1 MSRLRLVVTG
11 ASGFIGGH
19 LLERVLNDE
28 NFEVFGLSRSGA
40 KNTTKVTDYV
50 NAPDGDILIHL
61 AEDNNAESVAKQ
73 GRTYETQVLGTLNS
87 LLNKKYSRVIY
98 ASSSAIYG
106 ENSKYPHCTDSNVYS
121 DTPYR
126 HSKAVSEDAV
136 LSSNKGVVA
145 RIANVYGPRMSNSS
159 VLSQI
164 LNQINLDSDLVIR
177 ERTPIRDFIW
187 VGDVISGIMQLATH
201 DLSDNPANRIYN
213 LGTGVGTSIGNL
225 ARKTL
230 DLAGQPSRGI
240 VATSLIENPSSIIL
254 DYRKTTLACGWSPKT
269 NLHDGLVELVA
280 SISRVRKQ

>member
-19 LLERVLNDE
+19 LLERVLNEE

-73 GRTYETQVLGTLNS
+73 GLTYETQMLGTLNS
-87 LLNKKYSRVIY
+87 LLHKKYSRVIY

-106 ENSKYPHCTDSNVYS
+106 ENSKSPHCTDSNVFS

-126 HSKAVSEDAV
+126 RSKAVSEDAV

-145 RIANVYGPRMSNSS
+145 RIANVYGPRMSSSS

-164 LNQINLDSDLVIR
+164 LNQIDLDSDLVIR
-177 ERTPIRDFIW
+177 ECTPIRDFIW

-201 DLSDNPANRIYN
+201 DLSDNPASRIYN

-225 ARKTL
+225 ARQTL
-230 DLAGQPSRGI
+230 DLTGQTSRGI
-240 VATSLIENPSSIIL
+240 VATSLFENPSSIIL

-269 NLHDGLVELVA
+269 NLHEGLLELLA
-280 SISRVRKQ
+280 SISRVRK

>member
-1 MSRLRLVVTG
+1 MVTG
-11 ASGFIGGH
+11 ASGFIGRH
-19 LLERVLNDE
+19 LLERVLNEE

-61 AEDNNAESVAKQ
+61 AEDNNAESVAKK
-73 GRTYETQVLGTLNS
+73 GHTYETQMLGTLNS
-87 LLNKKYSRVIY
+87 ILHKKYSRVVY
-98 ASSSAIYG
+98 ASSSAVYG
-106 ENSKYPHCTDSNVYS
+106 ENSKYPHGTDSNIFS

-126 HSKAVSEDAV
+126 RSKAVSEDAV

-177 ERTPIRDFIW
+177 ESTPIRDFIW

-201 DLSDNPANRIYN
+201 DLSDNPASRIYN

-225 ARKTL
+225 ARQTL
-230 DLAGQPSRGI
+230 DLAGQASRGI
-240 VATSLIENPSSIIL
+240 VATSLFENPSSIIL

-269 NLHDGLVELVA
+269 NLHDGLVELLA
-280 SISRVRKQ
+280 SISRVRK